1 MIKGFLVLSLI
12 VSCVFAEIKWA
23 ASYNAALA
31 SAKKEKKNVMVMLS
45 REGCPACD
53 YMDNI
58 VLEDTDVEDAINKGF
73 IPVHVDIHKDK
84 AVASSL
90 GFIGTPTF
98 HFISSSG
105 KKLNRIDGAVKTLE
119 FLEVLDSIKKP

>member
-1 MIKGFLVLSLI
+1 MIKGLLALSLI
-12 VSCVFAEIKWA
+12 VTCSFAQIKWA
-23 ASYNAALA
+23 TSYDAALV

-58 VLEDTDVEDAINKGF
+58 VFEDTDVEDAINKAL
-73 IPVHVDIHKDK
+73 IPVRIDIHKGK
-84 AVASSL
+84 VPSGL

-98 HFISSSG
+98 HIVSSSG
-105 KKLNRIDGAVKTLE
+105 KKLKRMDGAVKTLE
-119 FLEVLDSIKKP
+119 LIEIINSIKKP